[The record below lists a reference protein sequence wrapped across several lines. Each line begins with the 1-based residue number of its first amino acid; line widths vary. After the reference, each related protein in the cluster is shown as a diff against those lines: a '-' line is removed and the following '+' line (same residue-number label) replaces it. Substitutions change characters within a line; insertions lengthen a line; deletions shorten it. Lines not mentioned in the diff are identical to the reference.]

1 MGELASKCRS
11 QVGEYPV
18 ELFRILDAD
27 GPGRKVANAFLKGGE
42 GHGASTMPQC
52 ATRFD
57 TVRTVDPPNGSSS
70 REMHCDVDF
79 GESGAPP
86 RPVKSSPAGCLTV
99 LSLMHHLQLWRGGA
113 LFCLGGARFVAVGLV
128 VRGAVRNACF
138 RNPAKAS
145 WSCSTGGDA
154 GPHATRIIPIV
165 TIRTFALP
173 VSRCG
178 TASLSLSETIV

>member
-1 MGELASKCRS
+1 
-11 QVGEYPV
+11 
-18 ELFRILDAD
+18 
-27 GPGRKVANAFLKGGE
+27 
-42 GHGASTMPQC
+42 
-52 ATRFD
+52 
-57 TVRTVDPPNGSSS
+57 
-70 REMHCDVDF
+70 MHCDVDF

-145 WSCSTGGDA
+145 WSCSTDGDA
-154 GPHATRIIPIV
+154 GPLRDQDDPDSNHPNVHT
-165 TIRTFALP
+165 
-173 VSRCG
+173 SRVPLWDCG
-178 TASLSLSETIV
+178 SILQRNNCLEEEAG